1 MPANTVSSLE
11 SRSFDEPDEKRRPDK
26 TEVDVL
32 SVSGYTLGRFRF
44 QPGWRWSDC
53 IKPVVKTDSCQNNH
67 VGLCTSGTLIVE
79 LSDGTRATIKAG
91 HSYSIPPGHDAWVE
105 GDEPFVGYE
114 FLSAAEYAKEA

>member
-67 VGLCTSGTLIVE
+67 VGLCTSGTLTVE